1 MLTYMYINI
10 VLVEISL
17 YLHYDVDI
25 YYINIFIVDIFLY
38 QHMKNINVDV
48 YVYQHRTC

>member
-1 MLTYMYINI
+1 MYINI

-17 YLHYDVDI
+17 YQRCDVDI

-38 QHMKNINVDV
+38 QHVKNINVDV
-48 YVYQHRTC
+48 YVCQRLYC